1 MDMPAW
7 SWIPLVVAASLCHA
21 VRNATQ
27 WSLSDRIGGVSATLV
42 RFFFGLPFALAW
54 LAIAF
59 EIKGQ
64 GLPTFGATYIG
75 NVVIAAALQVAA
87 TAMLLAA
94 MRLRGFTGV

>member
-42 RFFFGLPFALAW
+42 RFFFGLPFALA
-54 LAIAF
+54 
-59 EIKGQ
+59 
-64 GLPTFGATYIG
+64 
-75 NVVIAAALQVAA
+75 
-87 TAMLLAA
+87 
-94 MRLRGFTGV
+94 